1 MSPCMINGI
10 SRPDWHHYQQ
20 VTWSPPRGFVS
31 VEKIKYRVGA
41 RDTSSESI
49 FGDFDAVTLTEKGQ
63 CIARLKDLNPGSSY
77 AIQV

>member
-1 MSPCMINGI
+1 
-10 SRPDWHHYQQ
+10 
-20 VTWSPPRGFVS
+20 VS